1 MTDDKPVT
9 DATEPSRQTTFTT
22 SRADFLRQYGQ
33 ALRRGDAA
41 AFVGAG
47 LSRGAGFVDWKG
59 LLKDFAVDLNLDL
72 DVEHDLTLVAQYHL
86 NREPARSRSRLH
98 AKLVEEF
105 SRSGTSA
112 AHIALAGLP
121 IDLVWTSNY
130 DTLVEDS
137 FRAAGRTVRVKNSS
151 AKLVAAGSK
160 AETTVFKLHG
170 DLEDPE
176 TIVLTRDDYRN
187 YTRKFP
193 GFRDRLRADLSER
206 TFLFLGFS
214 FTDPHLDLILNELR
228 LAFGDSHREHFVV
241 MRREP
246 LGRRGT
252 RRYGYARNRQLL
264 KVEDLATF
272 GIRTLLVDDFD
283 EVSSLLLDLDRQ
295 LRRTRVFV
303 SGAADDFE
311 PRGQRWLETVAR
323 DLGRQLI
330 ADGYDIISGFGKGI
344 GPHLLSG
351 ALEQLYSEGATD
363 IDRRLILK
371 PFPYGTPRR
380 DLYTKYRKD
389 LLATAGFAIFIA
401 GNKLAPDGSTIVP
414 SDGVHEEF
422 RLALQSGAIPL
433 PIGSTGWVAEELWEQ
448 VKDAWKITM
457 SQAALK
463 RDFNTLNRR
472 RATTFEVLDAV
483 ARLMTANRTE

>member
-1 MTDDKPVT
+1 M
-9 DATEPSRQTTFTT
+9 
-22 SRADFLRQYGQ
+22 
-33 ALRRGDAA
+33 
-41 AFVGAG
+41 
-47 LSRGAGFVDWKG
+47 DWKG
-59 LLKDFAVDLNLDL
+59 LLEEFASDLKLDL
-72 DVEHDLTLVAQYHL
+72 DVEQDLTVVAQYHL
-86 NREPARSRSRLH
+86 NREPARSRLRLH

-105 SRSGTSA
+105 SKSGTSA
-112 AHIALAGLP
+112 AHDALAKLP

-151 AKLVAAGSK
+151 AKLIEAGSK
-160 AETTVFKLHG
+160 AATTVFKLHG
-170 DLEDPE
+170 DLEDPK
-176 TIVLTRDDYRN
+176 TIVITRDDYRT
-187 YTRKFP
+187 YTRNFP

-228 LAFGDSHREHFVV
+228 LAFGDSKREHFVV

-252 RRYGYARNRQLL
+252 KRYGYARNRQML

-272 GIRTLLVDDFD
+272 GIRTLLVDAFD
-283 EVSSLLLDLDRQ
+283 EVPSLLLDLDRQ
-295 LRRTRVFV
+295 LRRTRVFI

-311 PRGQRWLETVAR
+311 PRGQRWLEGAAR
-323 DLGRQLI
+323 ELGRQLI

-351 ALEQLYSEGATD
+351 ALEQLYSEGATN

-371 PFPYGTPRR
+371 PFPYSSPRR
-380 DLYTKYRKD
+380 DLYTKYRTD
-389 LLATAGFAIFIA
+389 LLASAGFAIFIA
-401 GNKLAPDGSTIVP
+401 GNKVASDGSTTVP

-422 RLALQSGAIPL
+422 RLALEGGAIPL
-433 PIGSTGWVAEELWEQ
+433 PIGSTGWVAEELWPQ
-448 VKDAWKITM
+448 VKGDWQSLM
-457 SQAALK
+457 SATASK
-463 RDFNTLNRR
+463 RDFNILNRR
-472 RATTFEVLDAV
+472 STTVPEILEAL
-483 ARLMTANRTE
+483 ARLMTANRTA